1 MTFGVRQIDFSF
13 FFFKLPD
20 PMISEAREK
29 MMKHA
34 SVVVVI
40 RDDESRFLFLDFRM
54 CDIFWKYR
62 FIDQF

>member
-1 MTFGVRQIDFSF
+1 
-13 FFFKLPD
+13 
-20 PMISEAREK
+20 MISEAREK

-54 CDIFWKYR
+54 CNIFLESIVDLLINFKPVME
-62 FIDQF
+62 

>member
-1 MTFGVRQIDFSF
+1 
-13 FFFKLPD
+13 
-20 PMISEAREK
+20 MISEAREK